1 MQSTN
6 LNDTWRLGEAVGRNL
21 KGGEVVELISDLGGG
36 KTAFVRGL
44 AKGAGSK
51 DDVASP
57 TFTISRIYSGPK
69 FDIHHY
75 DFYRLSEPGVVRQEL
90 EESLADGQVVI
101 AVEWAETVRD
111 VLPENRLIVTIT
123 TTGENSRRFAFS
135 APSSHA
141 YLVEGI

>member
-1 MQSTN
+1 MSTAMTWEMQSTN

-111 VLPENRLIVTIT
+111 VLPENRLI
-123 TTGENSRRFAFS
+123 
-135 APSSHA
+135 
-141 YLVEGI
+141 

>member
-6 LNDTWRLGEAVGRNL
+6 LSDTWRLGEAVGQNL
-21 KGGEVVELISDLGGG
+21 RGGEVIELISDLGGG

-44 AKGAGSK
+44 VKGAGSK

-57 TFTISRIYSGPK
+57 TFTISRVYSGPK

-75 DFYRLSEPGVVRQEL
+75 DFYRLAEPGVVGQEL
-90 EESLADGQVVI
+90 EESLADERSVV
-101 AVEWAETVRD
+101 AVEWAETIRD
-111 VLPENRLIVTIT
+111 VLPESRLIITIKAT
-123 TTGENSRRFAFS
+123 SENSRRFAFS
-135 APSSHA
+135 APPSHA